1 MHACLLLFS
10 VVTTHTRLLS
20 ATRLLSRAAPFQRRA
35 YQPSMG
41 LADMVFKLV
50 GMGEPGA
57 PRAPGPPAG
66 QSPAPL
72 TSDAAPSWEKLHGLW
87 SEQATEHERGFRQ
100 RLAAG
105 TGDEACHLAT
115 IRLFDGTKA
124 DAEKVVL
131 YRDTVRALG
140 VADPL
145 SLPAS
150 RRAAH
155 HAPWPVSPFST
166 LRFLASQAAWCP
178 YCEKTWLALE
188 EKRVPYTVK
197 KINMNCYGDK
207 PDWFRKLNPSGGI
220 PVASI
225 DGQVGHA
232 AYARGAACC
241 ARLAGSPAAWQPT
254 LCLQRLRR

>member
-1 MHACLLLFS
+1 MHAWLLVS
-10 VVTTHTRLLS
+10 AVTHTRLLS
-20 ATRLLSRAAPFQRRA
+20 ATRLVSRAAPFQRRA

-41 LADMVFKLV
+41 LADMVSKLV

-57 PRAPGPPAG
+57 PRVGVPAG
-66 QSPAPL
+66 NPAPL
-72 TSDAAPSWEKLHGLW
+72 ASDTAPSWEELHGLW
-87 SEQATEHERGFRQ
+87 KEQATDYERGFRE

-115 IRLFDGTKA
+115 VRVFDGTKA
-124 DAEKVVL
+124 DAERVVL
-131 YRDTVRALG
+131 YRDTVRALR
-140 VADPL
+140 VAIVLP
-145 SLPAS
+145 LPAS
-150 RRAAH
+150 LQAAH
-155 HAPWPVSPFST
+155 HRCPPSPHRDS
-166 LRFLASQAAWCP
+166 ASQAAWCP

-207 PDWFRKLNPSGGI
+207 PDWFWKLNPSGGI

-232 AYARGAACC
+232 VYKYARGAA
-241 ARLAGSPAAWQPT
+241 APGTRRWLA
-254 LCLQRLRR
+254 L